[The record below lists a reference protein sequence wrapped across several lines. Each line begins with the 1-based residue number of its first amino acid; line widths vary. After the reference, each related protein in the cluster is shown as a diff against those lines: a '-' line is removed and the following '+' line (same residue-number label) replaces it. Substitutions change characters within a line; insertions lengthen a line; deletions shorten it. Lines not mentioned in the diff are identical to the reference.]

1 MLSGSAL
8 LVRGYRCP
16 GSGNLSPLRG
26 SMKYTLCVYVNTTA
40 GLWYE
45 SAARAAHE
53 IPPAAV

>member
-1 MLSGSAL
+1 MLSGAAL

-26 SMKYTLCVYVNTTA
+26 SMKYTPCVYVNTTA

-45 SAARAAHE
+45 NAARAAHE
-53 IPPAAV
+53 IPPTAV